1 MAAFGT
7 KTLHSVGRKL
17 KIEMQSVCGDLNNVS
32 PHPTLK
38 RLLSRGILDTS
49 ILGKLISSN

>member
-17 KIEMQSVCGDLNNVS
+17 KIEMQSVCGDLNTNVS

-38 RLLSRGILDTS
+38 RLLSRGILDT